1 MATKKMIKTA
11 DLNAAVYNTSGKEV
25 SKVALPESVW
35 GLPWNADLVHQVV
48 TGMQSNARTGLAHAK
63 MRGEVAGTGKKP
75 WRQKG
80 TGQARHGSKR
90 SPIWVGGGVSHGPR
104 SDKNYDKKINRKMK
118 TKALFTAL
126 SQKFRDGK
134 VLFVDSL
141 DLTAIKT
148 KDAMGALVNL
158 AGVEGFKTI
167 NTKKDNNLFLV
178 VPKKSEATAKSFR
191 NISHVTVEEVRNL
204 NPVDVLNYR
213 YLVIANPSG
222 SNDVLLSKTVAKEV
236 TAKSA

>member
-1 MATKKMIKTA
+1 
-11 DLNAAVYNTSGKEV
+11 
-25 SKVALPESVW
+25 
-35 GLPWNADLVHQVV
+35 
-48 TGMQSNARTGLAHAK
+48 
-63 MRGEVAGTGKKP
+63 MRGEVAGSGKKP

-126 SQKFRDGK
+126 SQKYRDGK

-158 AGVEGFKTI
+158 AALEGFKTI
-167 NTKKDNNLFLV
+167 NTKKDNNLFLI

-213 YLVIANPSG
+213 YLVIANPAG
-222 SNDVLLSKTVAKEV
+222 SNDVLLSKTVAKDV
-236 TAKSA
+236 TAKAK

>member
-63 MRGEVAGTGKKP
+63 MRGEVAGSGKKP

>member
-1 MATKKMIKTA
+1 MIKTA

-148 KDAMGALVNL
+148 KDAIGALVNL